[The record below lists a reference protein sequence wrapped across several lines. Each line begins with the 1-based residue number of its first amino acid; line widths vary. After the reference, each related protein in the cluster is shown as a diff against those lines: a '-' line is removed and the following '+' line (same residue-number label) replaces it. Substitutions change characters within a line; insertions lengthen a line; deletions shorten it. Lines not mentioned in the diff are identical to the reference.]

1 MRKNTSKAIGAV
13 LIAGIVASGLNG
25 MPLNNSVNQINAAT
39 VEAGTPYDGAG
50 NYNVAVNHVIINQV
64 YGGGNNKGAGS
75 HGFIELYNPTD
86 SEVDLSTWSV
96 QYEGATGDD
105 KNDPGWHKL
114 DLNGSIPAHSSYLI
128 RTKKYKDNTTP
139 ANFQVPTGDM
149 QWDDIIINGK
159 GVAVTLMSNQQ
170 LLTDNNIFDN
180 TSKKPLKEGYVDLVG
195 VHGNDS
201 MESEKAFA
209 FEGYATDSQ
218 STKKAVRRIDFQDT
232 DCNAIGE
239 DDGDFVI
246 IEYNA
251 TDADYLQW
259 ARPRTTTDGAWYAT
273 PMPEFKETTSLS
285 SSEIN
290 VLTNTFGNNVESTR
304 KFTWQMPASFSEGYV
319 NVSVNENMT
328 NAKKFNATK
337 ALNHKES
344 ASVFRAEATELS
356 KNTKYYYQAVCG
368 DVKSEVYSFTTGSLS
383 DDFTFVRASD
393 SQSKTELGY
402 DIFQK
407 AVTKIAN
414 TYNPVFIMET
424 GDLVDTNYFED
435 EWRWFIGKS
444 QGMFGSTAYIPVVG
458 NHEQTS
464 SYDAWAFREHFSV
477 PNECTE
483 EGVTPGTVYSFDYGK
498 VHFVVLNS
506 ECKGE
511 GLKSQAKWTAD
522 DMSKTKQKYII
533 AAIHRGPYGGAGIAG
548 DVSEAFTPVFDKYN
562 VELVLFGHDHSYI
575 RTKALKNGVEDKNGT
590 VYLECGG
597 CASKQDSAN
606 STIPGYAEI
615 TGTPGMPVYDV
626 ITVTDESIKVK
637 TVTVDESTDTI
648 SDLQDTGSINYVNP
662 DAKIEFEVLP
672 KNHSIKENESTT
684 EPATKENESATE
696 PATKIEGINTTANA
710 ETTNNETLKTTDI
723 IKEKVPAKVK
733 DLKVKQVKKRSIKIS
748 WTKSKNVKK
757 YEVSISANK
766 KFKKSKTTTY
776 MTSKKVY
783 VLKKLKIRNYYIRVR
798 AINGK
803 KTGKWSKILI
813 KIVK

>member
-1 MRKNTSKAIGAV
+1 
-13 LIAGIVASGLNG
+13 
-25 MPLNNSVNQINAAT
+25 
-39 VEAGTPYDGAG
+39 
-50 NYNVAVNHVIINQV
+50 
-64 YGGGNNKGAGS
+64 
-75 HGFIELYNPTD
+75 
-86 SEVDLSTWSV
+86 
-96 QYEGATGDD
+96 
-105 KNDPGWHKL
+105 
-114 DLNGSIPAHSSYLI
+114 
-128 RTKKYKDNTTP
+128 
-139 ANFQVPTGDM
+139 M

-159 GVAVTLMSNQQ
+159 GVAVALISNQQ

-218 STKKAVRRIDFQDT
+218 S
-232 DCNAIGE
+232 
-239 DDGDFVI
+239 
-246 IEYNA
+246 
-251 TDADYLQW
+251 
-259 ARPRTTTDGAWYAT
+259 
-273 PMPEFKETTSLS
+273 
-285 SSEIN
+285 
-290 VLTNTFGNNVESTR
+290 
-304 KFTWQMPASFSEGYV
+304 
-319 NVSVNENMT
+319 
-328 NAKKFNATK
+328 
-337 ALNHKES
+337 
-344 ASVFRAEATELS
+344 
-356 KNTKYYYQAVCG
+356 
-368 DVKSEVYSFTTGSLS
+368 
-383 DDFTFVRASD
+383 
-393 SQSKTELGY
+393 KTESGY

-414 TYNPVFIMET
+414 TYNPAFIMET

-511 GLKSQAKWTAD
+511 GLKAQAKWAAD

-548 DVSEAFTPVFDKYN
+548 DVSEAFTHVFDKYN

-575 RTKALKNGVEDKNGT
+575 RTKTLKNGVEDKNGT

-696 PATKIEGINTTANA
+696 PATKIEVINTTANA

-748 WTKSKNVKK
+748 WTKSKNAKK
-757 YEVSISANK
+757 YEVSISTNK
-766 KFKKSKTTTY
+766 KLKKSKTTTY

-783 VLKKLKIRNYYIRVR
+783 VLKKLKSRKYYIRVR

-803 KTGKWSKILI
+803 KTGKWSNILI

>member
-1 MRKNTSKAIGAV
+1 MYRRRCDTG
-13 LIAGIVASGLNG
+13 
-25 MPLNNSVNQINAAT
+25 NS
-39 VEAGTPYDGAG
+39 
-50 NYNVAVNHVIINQV
+50 
-64 YGGGNNKGAGS
+64 
-75 HGFIELYNPTD
+75 L
-86 SEVDLSTWSV
+86 
-96 QYEGATGDD
+96 
-105 KNDPGWHKL
+105 
-114 DLNGSIPAHSSYLI
+114 
-128 RTKKYKDNTTP
+128 
-139 ANFQVPTGDM
+139 
-149 QWDDIIINGK
+149 
-159 GVAVTLMSNQQ
+159 
-170 LLTDNNIFDN
+170 
-180 TSKKPLKEGYVDLVG
+180 
-195 VHGNDS
+195 
-201 MESEKAFA
+201 
-209 FEGYATDSQ
+209 
-218 STKKAVRRIDFQDT
+218 
-232 DCNAIGE
+232 
-239 DDGDFVI
+239 
-246 IEYNA
+246 
-251 TDADYLQW
+251 
-259 ARPRTTTDGAWYAT
+259 
-273 PMPEFKETTSLS
+273 
-285 SSEIN
+285 
-290 VLTNTFGNNVESTR
+290 
-304 KFTWQMPASFSEGYV
+304 
-319 NVSVNENMT
+319 
-328 NAKKFNATK
+328 
-337 ALNHKES
+337 
-344 ASVFRAEATELS
+344 
-356 KNTKYYYQAVCG
+356 
-368 DVKSEVYSFTTGSLS
+368 
-383 DDFTFVRASD
+383 
-393 SQSKTELGY
+393 
-402 DIFQK
+402 
-407 AVTKIAN
+407 
-414 TYNPVFIMET
+414 
-424 GDLVDTNYFED
+424 
-435 EWRWFIGKS
+435 
-444 QGMFGSTAYIPVVG
+444 
-458 NHEQTS
+458 
-464 SYDAWAFREHFSV
+464 
-477 PNECTE
+477 
-483 EGVTPGTVYSFDYGK
+483 SFDYGK

-511 GLKSQAKWTAD
+511 GLKSQAKWAAD

-783 VLKKLKIRNYYIRVR
+783 VLKKLKI
-798 AINGK
+798 K
-803 KTGKWSKILI
+803 ELLH
-813 KIVK
+813 